1 LRGYH
6 PLYNRLKAGMSGT
19 LQVGAKIQWKWGPG
33 VGDGTIQERFERRVQ
48 RTIKGAKV
56 VKNGSAE
63 NPAFLIRQADGDEVL
78 KLGSEL
84 SAAQ

>member
-1 LRGYH
+1 
-6 PLYNRLKAGMSGT
+6 MSGHR
-19 LQVGAKIQWKWGPG
+19 VGAKVTWHWGQ
-33 VGDGTIQERFERRVQ
+33 GTAEGKIVERFERRVQ

-63 NPAFLIRQADGDEVL
+63 NPAFLVEQADGARAL

-84 SAAQ
+84 S